1 MNVDDLK
8 KLPLE
13 QLRII
18 RNKNLLLF
26 NMLAISDLA
35 VFYHSMH
42 TEKWLLLFATF
53 GIFIASFSLYDNYRI
68 SRELVL
74 QQEGLMIDDF

>member
-8 KLPLE
+8 NLPLE
-13 QLRII
+13 QLRTI
-18 RNKNLLLF
+18 RNKNLLFF
-26 NMLAISDLA
+26 NTLAISDLA

-53 GIFIASFSLYDNYRI
+53 GIFVASFSLYDNYRI
-68 SRELVL
+68 SRDMVL
-74 QQEGLMIDDF
+74 QREGLTIDDF

>member
-8 KLPLE
+8 NLPLE
-13 QLRII
+13 QLRAI
-18 RNKNLLLF
+18 RNKNLIFF
-26 NMLAISDLA
+26 NTLALSDLA

-53 GIFIASFSLYDNYRI
+53 GIFVASFSLYDNYRI
-68 SRELVL
+68 SRDMVL
-74 QQEGLMIDDF
+74 QREGVIIDDF

>member
-26 NMLAISDLA
+26 NILAISDLA

-53 GIFIASFSLYDNYRI
+53 GIFVASFSLYDNYRI
-68 SRELVL
+68 SRDVVL
-74 QQEGLMIDDF
+74 HREGVPVDGF